1 MDPFVR
7 FVDETEESNAEFR
20 KRKDIK
26 DKYYTM
32 FQQLLMLESEYSQYD
47 PESIEAKNISDQY
60 ELMSKEFGALGDQL
74 HDGSYDRFV
83 RGIPYYYE
91 SNANDLTFHDATR
104 AFDAINRRG
113 FDMNMDIQERKTQE
127 EMQLKRFEAMVERGG
142 PMVSMFGPVGSIN
155 RLIYKKAT
163 TFGHPVQSVQLNA
176 SDRMNLQEDMN
187 NVELLKEDGLIS
199 YLLYR
204 DLKGDIMLF

>member
-7 FVDETEESNAEFR
+7 FEDETEASNAEFR

-74 HDGSYDRFV
+74 HDG
-83 RGIPYYYE
+83 
-91 SNANDLTFHDATR
+91 
-104 AFDAINRRG
+104 
-113 FDMNMDIQERKTQE
+113 
-127 EMQLKRFEAMVERGG
+127 
-142 PMVSMFGPVGSIN
+142 
-155 RLIYKKAT
+155 
-163 TFGHPVQSVQLNA
+163 
-176 SDRMNLQEDMN
+176 
-187 NVELLKEDGLIS
+187 
-199 YLLYR
+199 
-204 DLKGDIMLF
+204 